1 METYLKWVQNGEK
14 SKRNTNSILA
24 HGKARKKEGKGPLT
38 YLNLGQHTMG
48 HGLGPIRG
56 PCPKQRPNTSPRG
69 EANLSPTQNP
79 AEFLQEQSWVKWAP

>member
-38 YLNLGQHTMG
+38 YPNLG
-48 HGLGPIRG
+48 
-56 PCPKQRPNTSPRG
+56 
-69 EANLSPTQNP
+69 
-79 AEFLQEQSWVKWAP
+79 